1 MKYFLTEIVEERGIS
16 VQEWRDGVGV
26 AESTARWHLKAKPP
40 RIPEPKCWDRIARF
54 LKLSRKEVERMFRQ
68 ELEAQGRI
76 LGCQVCK
83 KEILQFSSR
92 KYLCGSI
99 DCLREYDRKRKASQ
113 RKKVHKWKRLNEN
126 DFANI
131 ANRGKNTR
139 QITQT
144 EIDSKVKDFIK
155 GGGVIQHLNPTIADG
170 IAGEAWNELYSARQT
185 YRYKIDIDY

>member
-1 MKYFLTEIVEERGIS
+1 MKYFLTEIVEKRGIS
-16 VQEWRDGVGV
+16 VQEWRNGVGV

-99 DCLREYDRKRKASQ
+99 DCLREYDRIRKAAQ

-126 DFANI
+126 DFAVLSK
-131 ANRGKNTR
+131 RKKKTR
-139 QITQT
+139 QITK
-144 EIDSKVKDFIK
+144 EELDLKVREFIK
-155 GGGVIQHLNPTIADG
+155 GGGEIQRLNPTIADG
-170 IAGEAWNELYSARQT
+170 IAGEAWYELYSAQQVFK
-185 YRYKIDIDY
+185 YKVDIDY